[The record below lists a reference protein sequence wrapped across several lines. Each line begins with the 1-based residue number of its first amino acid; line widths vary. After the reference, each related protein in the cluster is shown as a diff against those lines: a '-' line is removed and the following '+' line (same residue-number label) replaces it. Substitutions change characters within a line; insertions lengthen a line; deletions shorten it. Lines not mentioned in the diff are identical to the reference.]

1 MRRGTIL
8 SMAVILTA
16 LGAGPRVVADTDVAA
31 LIVQARQLKQDGRLA
46 EAQKALEQALAAAP
60 ANAEAHYVL
69 AWVLLGRGQGVEGAK
84 HLYEVVRVAP
94 DSQFARDARDA
105 LKRLGLP
112 DAPAAGTDLS
122 AAPPPPPAAPALQ
135 PAGQPAAGA
144 AVPADGKVV
153 DDMQGNLA
161 RWIAWP
167 ERGKPRLVADREL
180 VKQGAQSGR
189 WDTDTAARFIFS
201 NNVPHDWSK
210 YGCLDLWIH
219 SQKATGAVFLVLPE
233 SDDPAT
239 PDRDC
244 LRCPIKV
251 DWEGWKE
258 FKLYER
264 SFQRAYK
271 PLGFA
276 KIDNLGF
283 DMEQWAQL
291 VKYEPGTVL
300 RFGDVRLLPAEP
312 PGDRLLLFHA
322 DTDWGALSPL
332 SCTLDPSRAG
342 GHSAEWASTIA
353 QTSLFDVSMPGNWSG
368 YGYLNLWVH
377 CATAISDQLVLF
389 VESDAGHKGVDGFRV
404 TIPLDWSGWKLLT
417 FPLASFAACGE
428 PMGWD
433 KVTMLSFLSSAY
445 GVTPG
450 QGATLCFDDIW
461 LSKQLPT
468 DAEQQPPR

>member
-1 MRRGTIL
+1 
-8 SMAVILTA
+8 MAVVLAA
-16 LGAGPRVVADTDVAA
+16 LGAGPWVVADTDVAA
-31 LIVQARQLKQDGRLA
+31 LIVQARQLKQDGRL
-46 EAQKALEQALAAAP
+46 EDAQKLLEQALASAP

-69 AWVLLGRGQGVEGAK
+69 AWVLIGRGQGVEGAK

-94 DSQFARDARDA
+94 DSKFAQDARDA

-112 DAPAAGTDLS
+112 DAPAAG
-122 AAPPPPPAAPALQ
+122 AKPPAAPAPPAATEQ
-135 PAGQPAAGA
+135 QPGVQPPGGPAMPAGTL
-144 AVPADGKVV
+144 VV
-153 DDMQGNLA
+153 DDMQGDLS

-167 ERGKPRLVADREL
+167 EQGKPRLVADAEI
-180 VKQGAQSGR
+180 VKQGAQSGK
-189 WDTDTAARFIFS
+189 WDTDAAARYIFS
-201 NNVPHDWSK
+201 YSIPHDWSK

-233 SDDPAT
+233 SDNPAT
-239 PDRDC
+239 TDRDC
-244 LRCPIKV
+244 LRCPVKV

-258 FKLYER
+258 FKLHER

-271 PLGFA
+271 PVGFA

-283 DMEQWAQL
+283 DMEHWANL

-300 RFGDVRLLPAEP
+300 RFGDVCLLPAEP
-312 PGDRLLLFHA
+312 PGERLLLFHA
-322 DTDWGALSPL
+322 DTDWGAMSPL
-332 SCTLDPSRAG
+332 SCTLKPSRAG
-342 GHSAEWASTIA
+342 GHSAEWASTVA
-353 QTSLFDVSMPGNWSG
+353 QTSLFDISMPGNWSG
-368 YGYLNLWVH
+368 YGYLNMWVH
-377 CATAISDQLVLF
+377 CAAAVGDQVVLF

-404 TIPLDWSGWKLLT
+404 TFPLDWSGWKLLS
-417 FPLASFAACGE
+417 FPLASFATCGE

-433 KVTMLSFLSSAY
+433 KVTMVNFLSSAY

-468 DAEQQPPR
+468 DAEKQPPK